1 MYRRLQAAALK
12 AHQAGVKVVAATDTS
27 YQPGSVVRVQHE
39 VEELVRAGLPPMVAI
54 QSATT
59 TAAELLGI
67 EERTGLIQVGMEADF
82 IVVDL
87 NPLDDIVALQDVVV
101 VVTNGRV
108 AINHLEMGP

>member
-1 MYRRLQAAALK
+1 
-12 AHQAGVKVVAATDTS
+12 
-27 YQPGSVVRVQHE
+27 
-39 VEELVRAGLPPMVAI
+39 
-54 QSATT
+54 
-59 TAAELLGI
+59 
-67 EERTGLIQVGMEADF
+67 MEADF

>member
-1 MYRRLQAAALK
+1 MKWKSWSGPASRRW
-12 AHQAGVKVVAATDTS
+12 S
-27 YQPGSVVRVQHE
+27 PSSRRRPPQPNCLESKKG
-39 VEELVRAGLPPMVAI
+39 P
-54 QSATT
+54 
-59 TAAELLGI
+59 
-67 EERTGLIQVGMEADF
+67 GLIQVGMEADF